1 MKIKDELNAL
11 GYNIFGICPDV
22 AEGLKESIAVNNI
35 SYSLLSDSN
44 AATIEAFGLA
54 FHMDDAT
61 VKIYKDQYQVD
72 LEKAS
77 GQTHHNLPIPAVYI
91 INADGTIGFSYSS
104 PDYKVRLSNDELIKE
119 AKALAK

>member
-1 MKIKDELNAL
+1 METELKTL

-22 AEGLKESIAVNNI
+22 VDGLKTAIAAKEI
-35 SYSLLSDSN
+35 TFPLLSDSKLE
-44 AATIEAFGLA
+44 TSEAFGLA

-61 VKIYKDQYQVD
+61 VETFKNNYKID

-77 GQTHHNLPIPAVYI
+77 GQTHHNLPVPAVYI
-91 INADGTIGFSYSS
+91 INADGTIGFSYTNAN
-104 PDYKVRLSNDELIKE
+104 YEVRLSIEELMKE